1 MSEEEIRQ
9 RIIQDTA
16 TEIRRPVG
24 LLETLTVNGERN
36 RNDIQPVIQAQVI
49 PQQLEEVETNPLQQV
64 LVQAQEVPQR
74 EEAVERNT
82 DDQGIAIGDR
92 VLITNA
98 YGGRR
103 GQTGTVICIT
113 PRQVV
118 LRLDRTGR
126 VITKRKTSIT
136 VITD

>member
-16 TEIRRPVG
+16 TEIRRLVG
-24 LLETLTVNGERN
+24 LLETLTVDGERN
-36 RNDIQPVIQAQVI
+36 RNDIQQVVQAQVI
-49 PQQLEEVETNPLQQV
+49 PQREELEADQQQPV
-64 LVQAQEVPQR
+64 PVSAREVPQR
-74 EEAVERNT
+74 EEAADRNRNE
-82 DDQGIAIGDR
+82 QGIAIGDR
-92 VLITNA
+92 VLITNS
-98 YGGRR
+98 YGGQR
-103 GQTGTVICIT
+103 GQTGTAIRIT

>member
-16 TEIRRPVG
+16 TEIRRLVG
-24 LLETLTVNGERN
+24 LLETLKVDGERN
-36 RNDIQPVIQAQVI
+36 RNDIQQVVQAQVI
-49 PQQLEEVETNPLQQV
+49 PQREELEADQQQPV
-64 LVQAQEVPQR
+64 PVSAREVPQR
-74 EEAVERNT
+74 EEAADRNRNE
-82 DDQGIAIGDR
+82 QGIAIGDR
-92 VLITNA
+92 VLITNS

-103 GQTGTVICIT
+103 GQTGTVIRIT